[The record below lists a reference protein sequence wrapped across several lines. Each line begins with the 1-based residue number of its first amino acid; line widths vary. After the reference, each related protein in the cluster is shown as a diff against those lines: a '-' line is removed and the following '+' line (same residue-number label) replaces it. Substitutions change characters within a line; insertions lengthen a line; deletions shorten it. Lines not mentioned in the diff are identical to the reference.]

1 MWDWQSPMS
10 QNHKPKPIHQTMTPN
25 QNIPG
30 GFIPKHGGY
39 RNLITY
45 QKSEII
51 YDGTVYFT
59 KRFFRKYDGTIDQII
74 QAARSGKQNIAE
86 ASMASATS
94 KETEIKLTKVA
105 RASLEELL
113 IDYEDF
119 LRTNHLNKWE
129 KDNRLSLRFSELNRT
144 PNASYQTFQRAIENI
159 DPAICANSEDLLN

>member
-59 KRFFRKYDGTIDQII
+59 QRFFRKYDGTIALLQGKRMQAWLKFYEICSDQ
-74 QAARSGKQNIAE
+74 K
-86 ASMASATS
+86 
-94 KETEIKLTKVA
+94 
-105 RASLEELL
+105 
-113 IDYEDF
+113 
-119 LRTNHLNKWE
+119 
-129 KDNRLSLRFSELNRT
+129 
-144 PNASYQTFQRAIENI
+144 AI
-159 DPAICANSEDLLN
+159 S